1 MFLNPAKH
9 MSNCGNIDGRQLHFK
24 TEWWM
29 QFSFQILV
37 FLLNVR
43 HSRSLRYLG
52 SWMCIF
58 LVKRFR
64 ENF

>member
-43 HSRSLRYLG
+43 HSRSLRYL
-52 SWMCIF
+52 
-58 LVKRFR
+58 
-64 ENF
+64 